1 MRHEF
6 VIISDY
12 FNKYEL
18 QIVDTV
24 FDLLLKTLPEPYR
37 SEIKVQFENTFGQYL
52 RNVYCLVIKHPLN
65 NLRDI

>member
-37 SEIKVQFENTFGQYL
+37 SEIKVQF
-52 RNVYCLVIKHPLN
+52 
-65 NLRDI
+65 